1 MSFSEKVTAYDLSY
15 LHSNPFDN
23 ITAEILLRNIGKID
37 VELTE
42 DKRANFSDA
51 HPSTQ
56 YGQIGGIF
64 SFLKRLVTRGSSDP
78 IESVIEE
85 LHQTQAE
92 ALTYDDWLD
101 ASLRLDV
108 LEGNDSWKDVTESD
122 LYDYK
127 AVATQLSKLKEFRAN
142 KDYHQILYAVRT
154 CWKRDFAG
162 INNEMLY
169 KKSHVGTKKLIS
181 EYIEEC
187 VKCMECLV
195 SEDCPINDEYILEV
209 LLESKRNYGRGAITM
224 SGGGTFGLIGI
235 GVFSTL
241 LEKDL
246 FPKIVS
252 GSSCGSIVSSIMCS
266 KTSDEIKQILS
277 SLFDNTFEV
286 FNVETDRDTFYT
298 HLSRL
303 LKYGVWFDSKYL
315 QQTMKGFL
323 GNITF
328 REAYNKT
335 GRILNITVSSATI
348 HDQPTLLN
356 YLTAPNVLIWSAVCA
371 SCSLPI
377 VFASSTIFE
386 KNIETGEI
394 NEWSNPLL
402 KFVDGSLNSDLPIS
416 RLSEMFNVNH
426 TIACQVN
433 PHISPLVKLSSE
445 CRDLDRSGVIW
456 NLKLLL
462 FKLSGILSLELSH
475 YCDILNE
482 LGIMSNLATK
492 LKQMMTQSYCGDI
505 TILPELAMGDQ
516 SKTLVNPTPTFIW
529 KCILEGARA
538 TWPKLSMIK
547 DQYTV
552 EFAMDKYI
560 SVLRSR
566 VVFESRSNTRRIPKE
581 ASLSCESS
589 PQKGT
594 KPIGIPKSQPVT
606 FEAKNRR
613 RGETIT
619 VSEKLRA
626 NENISPFSSRVNLYT
641 KQRAPKPKKSF
652 KFEVS
657 VSKHREAS
665 ALRPDHSFE
674 SLRNMQKKPSYDGSL
689 FSHAKKKH
697 TRSLSY
703 TMAPD
708 NLAID
713 TSCGEEHISPMVNNE
728 NRRSSASSGVLMEMD
743 EPYSALSMGGVR
755 EKNLLSYPGEVLQIK
770 NKRE

>member
-1 MSFSEKVTAYDLSY
+1 MVTGS
-15 LHSNPFDN
+15 
-23 ITAEILLRNIGKID
+23 
-37 VELTE
+37 
-42 DKRANFSDA
+42 
-51 HPSTQ
+51 
-56 YGQIGGIF
+56 
-64 SFLKRLVTRGSSDP
+64 SSDP
-78 IESVIEE
+78 MESVIEE
-85 LHQTQAE
+85 LHHTQAE
-92 ALTYDDWLD
+92 ALTYEDWLD

-122 LYDYK
+122 LYDYE
-127 AVATQLSKLKEFRAN
+127 AVATQLSKLREFRAN
-142 KDYHQILYAVRT
+142 KDYYQILYAVRT

-162 INNEMLY
+162 INNELLY
-169 KKSHVGTKKLIS
+169 KKSHVGTKTLIS

-187 VKCMECLV
+187 VKCLESLV

-241 LEKDL
+241 LERDL

-252 GSSCGSIVSSIMCS
+252 GSSCGSIVSAFMCA
-266 KTSDEIKQILS
+266 KTSDEIKQIS
-277 SLFDNTFEV
+277 WSLFDATFEV

-386 KNIETGEI
+386 KNVETGEI

-433 PHISPLVKLSSE
+433 PHIAPIVKFSSECHELGSNGVIWDLKLMVFKLSS
-445 CRDLDRSGVIW
+445 I
-456 NLKLLL
+456 
-462 FKLSGILSLELSH
+462 FSLELSH

-492 LKQMMTQSYCGDI
+492 LKQMITQSYSGDI
-505 TILPELAMGDQ
+505 TILPELKMGDQ

-529 KCILEGARA
+529 KCILKGARA

-566 VVFESRSNTRRIPKE
+566 VVFESNSNRRMPKE
-581 ASLSCESS
+581 ASISCESS
-589 PQKGT
+589 PQKSN
-594 KPIGIPKSQPVT
+594 KPIGIPKSQPVS

-613 RGETIT
+613 RGESIN

-626 NENISPFSSRVNLYT
+626 NENISPFSSRVNLYG
-641 KQRAPKPKKSF
+641 KQRAPKPKKSY

-657 VSKHREAS
+657 MSKHREAS
-665 ALRPDHSFE
+665 ALQPDHSFE
-674 SLRNMQKKPSYDGSL
+674 SLRNIQKRPSYDGSL

-703 TMAPD
+703 TLAPE

-713 TSCGEEHISPMVNNE
+713 TSCGEELILPMVNTQ
-728 NRRSSASSGVLMEMD
+728 NRRASASSGVAMEMD
-743 EPYSALSMGGVR
+743 EPSYSALSTGGLR
-755 EKNLLSYPGEVLQIK
+755 ENNVLLYPEEVLQIK